1 MCWQSWMEQYR
12 CSGMEHSIPYFLHT
26 TLGVPITKIVDSK
39 VLDMMRNDED
49 AKNNADKG
57 DAEEA
62 DLADVEE

>member
-1 MCWQSWMEQYR
+1 MEQYQ
-12 CSGMEHSIPYFLHT
+12 CSGMELFVWFLIFHVTCT